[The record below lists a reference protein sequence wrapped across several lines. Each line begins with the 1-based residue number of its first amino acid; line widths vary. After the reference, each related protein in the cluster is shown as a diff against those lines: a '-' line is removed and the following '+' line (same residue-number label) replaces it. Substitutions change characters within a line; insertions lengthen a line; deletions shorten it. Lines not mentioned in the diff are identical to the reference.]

1 MDFYDVLE
9 KRVSTRKF
17 EKEKVSDVDI
27 NQLLYAAYKAP
38 IANGLYDKCRLTVIK
53 EKSLIEEISKEY
65 MQLNGSDKD
74 SLFDAPL
81 FILFSSSKEDN
92 SKYED
97 AGCVLENISLAAS
110 SLNLGSCYIR
120 GAINSLGNEA
130 KYIEKLNLDEGFFPV
145 SGIVIGKT
153 SKELKAKDHKITTN
167 FI

>member
-9 KRVSTRKF
+9 KRVSTRKYSNG
-17 EKEKVSDVDI
+17 KVSDEDI
-27 NQLLYAAYKAP
+27 NKLLDAAYKAP

-65 MQLNGSDKD
+65 KELNGSNKE
-74 SLFDAPL
+74 SLYDAPL
-81 FILFSSSKEDN
+81 FILFSSSKEDS

-97 AGCVLENISLAAS
+97 AGCVLENITLAAT

-120 GAINSLGNEA
+120 GAINSLGNDA
-130 KYIEKLNLDEGFFPV
+130 RYIEKLGLDEGFFPV
-145 SGIVIGKT
+145 SGIVIGKNEE
-153 SKELKAKDHKITTN
+153 ELKSRKHKIATN